1 MITRPYALLQCAA
14 GGLLAVCLL
23 TGCFVTTV
31 YPFYRV
37 DDPIFDKSLLGT
49 WTIEGQD
56 ELIVVSQAGEK
67 KYTVLYYGTTGASAY
82 DGHLLELG
90 RVRYIDLFPRPD
102 QRRDAHHYPVHSLWK
117 VSVESNNLHLT
128 QMDEG
133 AVRTLAEDTSVAIA
147 AKRDGDSLLLTS
159 PTEELQAF
167 VRNYSD
173 QLFKK
178 EQEGIWRRK

>member
-1 MITRPYALLQCAA
+1 MITRPYARLLLAA
-14 GGLLAVCLL
+14 TGLLCGLL
-23 TGCFVTTV
+23 LAGCFVTSV

-49 WTIEGQD
+49 WEIEGQD

-67 KYTVLYYGTTGASAY
+67 KYTLLYYGDSGASAY

-90 RVRYIDLFPRPD
+90 RVRYMDLFPRPD

-117 VSVESNNLHLT
+117 VSVESNRLHLT
-128 QMDEG
+128 PMDES
-133 AVRTLAEDTSVAIA
+133 AVRTLVEDTSVAIT
-147 AKRDGDSLLLTS
+147 AKRDGDSILLTS

-173 QLFKK
+173 RLYRKG
-178 EQEGIWRRK
+178 QEGIWRRK